1 MKMRYVFVMVFINFI
16 LMSTIFQ
23 QFRINGVMPNFIIIF
38 SIIFA
43 VLYSEQHGYVFAI
56 ISGLLQDTF
65 LGKVLFI
72 NTVIYIF
79 LVFLAVRVERI
90 MFKGNDLTPFFMIG
104 FSTLIYHLTFFLFM
118 FFLQSAIPIH
128 QIASKIVTETILNIV
143 IGLFVYR
150 VIFKRVFGYR
160 LGDYNA

>member
-1 MKMRYVFVMVFINFI
+1 MKMRYVLVMVLINFI
-16 LMSTIFQ
+16 LMSTILQ
-23 QFRINGVMPNFIIIF
+23 QVRINGVMPNFIIIF

-56 ISGLLQDTF
+56 LSGLLQDTF

-72 NTVIYIF
+72 NTIIYAF
-79 LVFLAVRVERI
+79 LVYLAVRVESI
-90 MFKGNDLTPFFMIG
+90 MFKGNDMTPFFIIG
-104 FSTLIYHLTFFLFM
+104 FSTLIYHLTFFVFM
-118 FFLQSAIPIH
+118 FFLQSAIPI
-128 QIASKIVTETILNIV
+128 QLLVGKIITEVVLNTL

>member
-72 NTVIYIF
+72 NSLITYAGATPAELQRSFAQEVDDYISDCAELGVEPEKPF
-79 LVFLAVRVERI
+79 SGTFQIRCSPSLHKELTAQALSAGISFNKYVVSVLAGV
-90 MFKGNDLTPFFMIG
+90 K
-104 FSTLIYHLTFFLFM
+104 
-118 FFLQSAIPIH
+118 
-128 QIASKIVTETILNIV
+128 
-143 IGLFVYR
+143 
-150 VIFKRVFGYR
+150 
-160 LGDYNA
+160 